1 MGIAWGFPG
10 ASRRY
15 LGSDGHEHVDKT
27 QLRSTLR
34 VKIRGTGVFHLGGAK
49 ESYDQGC
56 RSEMQLGAPSSGHY
70 RGAVGEGKLEAGRPV
85 RRCLNHLG
93 KTIKKKKKNIYIYI
107 YIVVKYI

>member
-49 ESYDQGC
+49 ESNDQGC
-56 RSEMQLGAPSSGHY
+56 RRSEMQLGAPSSGHC

-93 KTIKKKKKNIYIYI
+93 KTI
-107 YIVVKYI
+107 